1 MAADTENVVFKDC
14 TVTHS
19 TFHLWDHDSGGVIG
33 IWNAYGGNVENFL
46 FENIVLED
54 CCADKEPIKVS
65 VTWRDEGRISNVH
78 FKNIQVLKSED
89 ERIAVYGDVPQAA
102 DNITLEN
109 IIING
114 KKVESINDKR
124 IVNRC
129 NAEIK
134 IK

>member
-1 MAADTENVVFKDC
+1 M
-14 TVTHS
+14 
-19 TFHLWDHDSGGVIG
+19 
-33 IWNAYGGNVENFL
+33 
-46 FENIVLED
+46 
-54 CCADKEPIKVS
+54 
-65 VTWRDEGRISNVH
+65 TWRDEGRISNVH